1 MHSAHSHPYYCN
13 YWVLDHVVDMPR
25 VIGVIHLQ
33 CLSGRVH
40 SRVAFGGISIGQ
52 TFRLVRV
59 CQLRHFGLL
68 LAWWIVSI
76 VSCCDDDDVDFDGGR
91 CFLMS
96 HDDDVNS
103 DDDEMEQE

>member
-1 MHSAHSHPYYCN
+1 
-13 YWVLDHVVDMPR
+13 MPR

-40 SRVAFGGISIGQ
+40 SRVTFGGISIGQ

-59 CQLRHFGLL
+59 YRLRHFGLL
-68 LAWWIVSI
+68 LVGWIVSV
-76 VSCCDDDDVDFDGGR
+76 VSCDDYDVDFDGG

-96 HDDDVNS
+96 HDDHVNS
-103 DDDEMEQE
+103 DDGMMEKE